1 MWSFCY
7 FYIYILEKQKVRT
20 YSTVRRG
27 WGGVG
32 RIYTAA
38 PSMLCLQ
45 RTQGHAPGR
54 RGFRLQGGES
64 KHAVLWKA
72 RLLELSSSV
81 AEKALY
87 ITQTFKELTRNWI
100 VWCQLIPLF
109 IDNPI
114 LTKEERGAWG
124 KHKEVLNRGEWWGG
138 EGVVYLNLQP
148 GRTGRKV
155 LAINTE
161 EWPCGEGHIL
171 ITKSSTRDTVFIHR
185 M

>member
-1 MWSFCY
+1 
-7 FYIYILEKQKVRT
+7 
-20 YSTVRRG
+20 
-27 WGGVG
+27 
-32 RIYTAA
+32 
-38 PSMLCLQ
+38 MLCLQ

-148 GRTGRKV
+148 GRTGRKFSLLILKSGHV
-155 LAINTE
+155 VRVISWSQNLLQGTPCSFTGCKTTCVCAIRKEQTT
-161 EWPCGEGHIL
+161 PCRAAIG
-171 ITKSSTRDTVFIHR
+171 K
-185 M
+185 